1 MPNIGI
7 IGAGI
12 GGLQLGLQL
21 RQHDI
26 PVTIYTDKTA
36 NQIAGGRLLNSVAHH
51 GPTLERERILGV
63 HFWPVEEYGYS
74 CHHHYLGGDQPMSFR
89 GDFTNWSSAID
100 YRLYL
105 PKLSE
110 AFQERGGNLEVR
122 MLQADDIE
130 PIAARHDL
138 IVVAAGRGA
147 FASMFPRR
155 PDLSPYDTPQRAL
168 SVGIYRGI
176 AESEPRGVTI
186 STSPGHGDLLEIPM
200 YTEDGF
206 LTALL
211 FENIPGGDLEILA
224 KMSYDDDPQAFNR
237 TVLDKLARHHPQTF
251 ERVDHTQFG
260 LHRSI
265 DLLQGALVPTVRE
278 DYAKL
283 PGGKFALAIGDV
295 HTVVDP
301 LLGQGANSASHSA
314 WVTGEAIV
322 EDLGF
327 DEMFCTRVA
336 RRRADVVL
344 GAAQWTN
351 LMLAPPAEHVLRL
364 FEAMNANKAVADEF
378 THNFDHPDRQWQIL
392 ATAERTN
399 AFLARH
405 GIESAAALAV

>member
-1 MPNIGI
+1 MPDIGI

-21 RQHDI
+21 RGHDI

-51 GPTLERERILGV
+51 GPTLERERALGV
-63 HFWPVEEYGYS
+63 HFWPVEKYGYS
-74 CHHHYLGGDQPMSFR
+74 CHHHYIGGEQPLSFR
-89 GDFTNWSSAID
+89 GDFTDWSSAID

-105 PKLSE
+105 PKLME
-110 AFQERGGNLEVR
+110 AFQERGGDLQIR

-138 IVVAAGRGA
+138 VVVAAGRGA
-147 FASMFPRR
+147 FASIFPRR
-155 PDLSPYDTPQRAL
+155 ADLSPYDTPQRIL
-168 SVGIYRGI
+168 CVGLYRGI
-176 AESEPRGVTI
+176 AESAPKGVTI

-200 YTEDGF
+200 YTADGF
-206 LTALL
+206 RTALL
-211 FENIPGGDLEILA
+211 FENIPGGDLEILS
-224 KMSYDDDPQAFNR
+224 KINYDDDPAAFER
-237 TVLDKLARHHPQTF
+237 TVLEKLAAHHPQTF
-251 ERVDHTQFG
+251 ERVDPTRFG
-260 LHRSI
+260 LNRST

-301 LLGQGANSASHSA
+301 LVGQGANSASHSA
-314 WVTGEAIV
+314 WITGEAV
-322 EDLGF
+322 LEDLGF
-327 DEMFCTRVA
+327 DEMFCRRVA
-336 RRRADVVL
+336 ARRADVVY

-351 LMLAPPAEHVLRL
+351 LMLAPPAPHLLRL
-364 FEAMNANKAVADEF
+364 FAAMSENQAIADEF

-392 ATAERTN
+392 ATPERTD

-405 GIESAAALAV
+405 GVRLAPAAF